1 MFTRRLFIAG
11 AATAVL
17 SAPAIVRARTAW
29 QQFPFA
35 LGVASGDPAS
45 DGFVIWTKLAPRPLD
60 PHGGMALAAMEVA
73 WEVAEDSGFRTVVRN
88 GTHIARPE
96 LGHAVHV
103 EVTGLSPDRPYF
115 YRFTAGGEQS
125 LRGRARTLPAVGAS
139 PATVKFGVAGCNNF
153 EDGYF
158 GAFRHL
164 AAERDLAFVY
174 HYGDMIYE
182 YRQDYE
188 FIDGLPAATVRQH
201 AYRNLIDVS
210 DYRLAYG
217 QVLGDLD
224 AQAARSSHVFLSSF
238 DDHEI
243 DNNWVSDVDN
253 WTLQAGN
260 ATNAAAPEIFAFRKA
275 AALQAWY
282 EHMPVRRALMPR
294 GGNVALNREIR
305 FGDLL
310 SMQLLDTR
318 SFRSDQPCG
327 DGFQPI
333 CAEVNAADR
342 QVLGAAQEAWLGRN
356 LQNRAQWYAMAQQ
369 IMMMSLDRRR
379 RAEETERILN
389 LDSWA
394 GYEAARQRMLSRM
407 AGLGNSIVLT
417 GDEHQNFAG
426 DLVQRDR
433 VVGSEFVATSIS
445 SGGDGSDLRSGSD
458 VFLANNPE
466 VKFINDQRGYL
477 VCEVGREAWR
487 THYRVVDRVTM
498 PTNAVS
504 TRAVAEVAHGAPG
517 VRMAG

>member
-11 AATAVL
+11 AATAAL
-17 SAPAIVRARTAW
+17 GAPAIVRARSLW
-29 QQFPFA
+29 QAFPFA

-45 DGFVIWTKLAPRPLD
+45 DGFVIWTKLAPQPLA
-60 PHGGMALAAMEVA
+60 PHGGMALAAMEVT
-73 WEVAEDSGFRTVVRN
+73 WDVAEDSGFRTIVRN
-88 GTHIARPE
+88 GTALARPE

-103 EVTGLSPDRPYF
+103 EVTGLQPDRPYF

-125 LRGRARTLPAVGAS
+125 LRGRARTLPAAGAR
-139 PATVKFGVAGCNNF
+139 PAAVKFGVAGCNNY

-188 FIDGLPAATVRQH
+188 FINGLPVAPVRQH

-210 DYRLAYG
+210 DYRLAYA
-217 QVLGDLD
+217 QVLSDVD
-224 AQAARSSHVFLSSF
+224 TQAARSAHVFLSSF

-243 DNNWVSDVDN
+243 NNNWVSDVDN
-253 WTLQAGN
+253 WTQANGADPN
-260 ATNAAAPEIFAFRKA
+260 APPADIFAFRKA
-275 AALQAWY
+275 AAMQAWY

-294 GGNVALNREIR
+294 GGQVALNREVR

-318 SFRSDQPCG
+318 SFRSDQPCN
-327 DGFQPI
+327 DGFATN
-333 CAEVNAADR
+333 CADVSAPDR
-342 QVLGAAQEAWLGRN
+342 QVLGREQEAWLARN
-356 LQNRAQWYAMAQQ
+356 LENRAHWYTLAQQ

-379 RAEETERILN
+379 RAEETDRVLN

-394 GYEAARQRMLSRM
+394 GYEAARQRMLSRL

-426 DLVQRDR
+426 DLVQRDQ

-458 VFLANNPE
+458 IFLANNPE

-477 VCEVGREAWR
+477 VCDVGREAWR
-487 THYRVVDRVTM
+487 THYRVVDRVTS

-504 TRAVAEVAHGAPG
+504 TRAIAEVAHGTPG